1 VLAVTT
7 VLVTAAP
14 TVLAA
19 APCSPSP
26 PPRRARRHR
35 RRARLARA
43 RCARRARARRAR
55 RARARARRARRAP
68 RRAPRHSRPA
78 TRTIVAPR
86 EVYTFYASIHHVVVD
101 LPSYSHLHH
110 EAL

>member
-43 RCARRARARRAR
+43 RCAR